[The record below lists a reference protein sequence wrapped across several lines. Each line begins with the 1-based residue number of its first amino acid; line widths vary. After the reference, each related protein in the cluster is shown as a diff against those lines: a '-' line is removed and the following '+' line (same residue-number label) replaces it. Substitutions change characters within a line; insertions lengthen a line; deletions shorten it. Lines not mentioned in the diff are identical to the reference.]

1 MRTKGDKMKRF
12 ACMILAVSIMMP
24 LFAEARGIEEN
35 EVGAYES
42 GGTKVAV
49 ATKKKDASIEEAP
62 DAGSPKPAARRSSD
76 VMVDGRKGNFRV
88 GLVGP
93 GFAVAN
99 RGIGPMMN
107 MGVEGEYF
115 FFERLSAGMQIDVAT
130 EFDDFAILSFLP
142 YARYVFDLDSH
153 PRWSFY
159 VQAGVGP
166 ALINGDSFAADIAIP
181 GGGFWWQWTEK
192 LSVGADAWF
201 HIFVRDNTAVGFSLS
216 PAIRYQF

>member
-1 MRTKGDKMKRF
+1 MRGSLETREDKMKRF

-42 GGTKVAV
+42 GGTKVAL
-49 ATKKKDASIEEAP
+49 ATKKKDAP
-62 DAGSPKPAARRSSD
+62 D

>member
-1 MRTKGDKMKRF
+1 MRRIVIALVF
-12 ACMILAVSIMMP
+12 IAVVVPSAA
-24 LFAEARGIEEN
+24 LARGIEES

-42 GGTKVAV
+42 KKTEVAV
-49 ATKKKDASIEEAP
+49 APKKRAEPVAEEYGP
-62 DAGSPKPAARRSSD
+62 PVPETSQRGKQ
-76 VMVDGRKGNFRV
+76 VMIDGRKGSFRL
-88 GLVGP
+88 GIVGP

-115 FFERLSAGMQIDVAT
+115 FFERLSVGMQIDVAT
-130 EFDDFAILSFLP
+130 EFDDYAILSFLP
-142 YARYVFDLDSH
+142 YARYVFDLNSH
-153 PRWSFY
+153 PRWSLY

-181 GGGFWWQWTEK
+181 GGGFWWQWTER

-201 HIFVRDNTAVGFSLS
+201 HVFVRDRTAVGFSIS
-216 PAIRYQF
+216 PAVRYQF